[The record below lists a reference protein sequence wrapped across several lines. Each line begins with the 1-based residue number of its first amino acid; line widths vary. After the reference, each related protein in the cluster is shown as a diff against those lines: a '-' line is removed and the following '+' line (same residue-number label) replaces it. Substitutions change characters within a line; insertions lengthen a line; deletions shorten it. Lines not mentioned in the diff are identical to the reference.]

1 MKKLITI
8 IFFTSLVNGATAQL
22 DTLAYLKT
30 FEQQKAQYIGQPFS
44 VLLTAM
50 GQVQPKSVWGAGILE
65 TKTKYLTQTFILLI
79 RIIDSRIQV

>member
-1 MKKLITI
+1 MKKLTTI
-8 IFFTSLVNGATAQL
+8 FLFALLANKAAAQPM

-50 GQVQPKSVWGAGILE
+50 GQVQPKTVWGAEMSE
-65 TKTKYLTQTFILLI
+65 TKIKSLIALFIL
-79 RIIDSRIQV
+79 